1 MNKNNNIVFY
11 LSLVIHWRFVK
22 RIEEQMK
29 SFMKGFNEIVPTRC
43 ILLFDP
49 KELEVTHLFLCLIL
63 NLHVY

>member
-1 MNKNNNIVFY
+1 MH

-29 SFMKGFNEIVPTRC
+29 SFMKGFNEIVPSRC

-49 KELEVTHLFLCLIL
+49 KELEV
-63 NLHVY
+63 YG